1 MFRGRIYFFVALIGI
16 FAFLLTDYS
25 LHKKVLV
32 VKGLYKPQRQEASV
46 TGHQLTKNTKSVVSE
61 QATPVVEQ
69 SLESFKKEFNR
80 EVIQV
85 GQLQNDPDKVESRM
99 QALAEKL
106 TLEQMNYLFAV
117 MSNSETNGDERSLAV
132 ELLSLNSSLEAHEK
146 LKEFIARE
154 NFSYK
159 DRVDFEIA
167 LRAQA
172 IEGLLNCS
180 DKSIIVQTL
189 NELKSKT
196 KYSLLSDREERA
208 LAFIKGVAPSL
219 PEQDNAALKKLITK

>member
-1 MFRGRIYFFVALIGI
+1 MFRGRIYFIVALVGI
-16 FAFLLTDYS
+16 FTFLLTDYS
-25 LHKKVLV
+25 LRKKVLI
-32 VKGLYKPQRQEASV
+32 VKGLYKPQMQEASLV
-46 TGHQLTKNTKSVVSE
+46 SRQLAGSTKSVVSE
-61 QATPVVEQ
+61 QATPTAGQ
-69 SLESFKKEFNR
+69 SLEFFKKEFNR
-80 EVIQV
+80 EVVQI

-106 TLEQMNYLFAV
+106 SLEQMDYLFAL
-117 MSNSETNGDERSLAV
+117 MSNAEINGDERSLAV
-132 ELLSLNSSLEAHEK
+132 ELLSLNTSLEAHAK
-146 LKEFIARE
+146 LKEFISQE
-154 NFSYK
+154 SFSYK

-180 DKSIIVQTL
+180 DKNVIVQTL
-189 NELKSKT
+189 NELKSET

-208 LAFIKGVAPSL
+208 LAFIKGVVPSL